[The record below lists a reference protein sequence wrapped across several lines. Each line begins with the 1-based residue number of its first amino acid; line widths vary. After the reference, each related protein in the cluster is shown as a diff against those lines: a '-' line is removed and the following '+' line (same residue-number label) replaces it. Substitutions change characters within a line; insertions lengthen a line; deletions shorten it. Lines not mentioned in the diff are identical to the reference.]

1 MIEYLLSPIA
11 KEIWTMLDYPEDWM
25 FDVYEKSE
33 RFIIIHKE
41 THIALWISNG
51 RFFLDGY
58 KTSVWRKD
66 ENDHTVFWFETK
78 KPHIGVFDRH
88 ILWFKVKNVIKCLR
102 NLEKKDDTLL
112 TVLIEF
118 NRNKK

>member
-1 MIEYLLSPIA
+1 MDA
-11 KEIWTMLDYPEDWM
+11 GDG
-25 FDVYEKSE
+25 VSE
-33 RFIIIHKE
+33 RCCSGARAGWRCIGLGYRR
-41 THIALWISNG
+41 TPAG
-51 RFFLDGY
+51 RSAVDDVNTI
-58 KTSVWRKD
+58 KVPS
-66 ENDHTVFWFETK
+66 DHTVFWFETK